1 MKNGH
6 EKNNNNNFLPMD
18 SNFKIDPFD
27 LEVLKLHFNDA
38 DHLNIC
44 VRCKEFDYR
53 GKSMEETIKHIE
65 TC

>member
-1 MKNGH
+1 
-6 EKNNNNNFLPMD
+6 MD

-27 LEVLKLHFNDA
+27 LEVLKLHFKDA